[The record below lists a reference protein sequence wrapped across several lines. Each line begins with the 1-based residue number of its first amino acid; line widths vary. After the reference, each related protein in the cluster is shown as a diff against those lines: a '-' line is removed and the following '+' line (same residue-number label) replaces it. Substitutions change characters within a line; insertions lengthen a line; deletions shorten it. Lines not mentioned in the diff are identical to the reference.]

1 MDRAFTP
8 AGHNFS
14 SLDITAIVNISVW
27 AQSSMEAGQ
36 TWAASRANAFELIED
51 ILNLGTTTITEV
63 FAVRKDP
70 GLKLLV

>member
-14 SLDITAIVNISVW
+14 SIDITAIVNISAW
-27 AQSSMEAGQ
+27 AQSSVGARQ
-36 TWAASRANAFELIED
+36 TWAASRVNVFEFIED

-70 GLKLLV
+70 GLKSLV